1 MEQAPR
7 FDEALPALQGWLPL
21 LQESLAREGRFRWQL
36 AGKSMEPTL
45 PDGCQIEIVPVQGAA
60 SLGAVVVFASNS
72 ALVAHRL
79 VHRRGRY
86 LVTQGDGRR
95 EPDRWLLP
103 AQLVGRVDK
112 AWAGGHEIWP
122 RDGESLRRWRWV
134 GRAYALAGRRRLRS
148 LLLGRNQGARS

>member
-1 MEQAPR
+1 
-7 FDEALPALQGWLPL
+7 
-21 LQESLAREGRFRWQL
+21 
-36 AGKSMEPTL
+36 MEPTL
-45 PDGCQIEIVPVQGAA
+45 PDGCQIEIVPLWGAVPIG
-60 SLGAVVVFASNS
+60 SVVVFAGGS

-112 AWAGGHEIWP
+112 GWVGGRVIWP
-122 RDGESLRRWRWV
+122 RRGEALMCWRWI
-134 GRAYALAGRRRLRS
+134 GRAYVLAGQRRLRCLLNDVSRRLRS
-148 LLLGRNQGARS
+148 